1 MDSRYLKGLKGE
13 DREKLKAKL
22 LTARDEFDYVRD
34 ILNDKVQGLREEL
47 ESRDLATDVNWEVQ
61 VAALLAEIR
70 ALKSVEKLLNLDSN
84 KE

>member
-47 ESRDLATDVNWEVQ
+47 ESRDLATEDNWEVQ